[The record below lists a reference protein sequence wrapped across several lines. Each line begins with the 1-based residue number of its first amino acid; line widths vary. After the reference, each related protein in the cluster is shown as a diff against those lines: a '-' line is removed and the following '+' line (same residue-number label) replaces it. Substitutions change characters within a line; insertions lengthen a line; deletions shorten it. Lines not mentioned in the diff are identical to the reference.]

1 MSTVNNEGNLIFDSV
16 EVNGQKVY
24 VAEFKATGPF
34 SLHIERRESGRI
46 TVYQKSYENG
56 KYATVKNV
64 DIAPQDTIIDAE
76 VPGGVFPKWI
86 KIKSSSEVEVAE
98 VTFESA
104 QSGGGAG
111 DSGGVKFRYFD
122 ANKLTSTTTQIVVS
136 NYVGL
141 IQTTKNDGT
150 KTIACLGSM
159 LANAPITPTPKML
172 AVITDT
178 KVILDGGEL
187 STFEEACAIFNI
199 TEEELSVAE
208 ITKEQFYNYGEDV

>member
-16 EVNGQKVY
+16 EENGQRVY

-56 KYATVKNV
+56 KYATVKNG

-98 VTFESA
+98 VTLA
-104 QSGGGAG
+104 
-111 DSGGVKFRYFD
+111 
-122 ANKLTSTTTQIVVS
+122 
-136 NYVGL
+136 L
-141 IQTTKNDGT
+141 I
-150 KTIACLGSM
+150 
-159 LANAPITPTPKML
+159 
-172 AVITDT
+172 
-178 KVILDGGEL
+178 
-187 STFEEACAIFNI
+187 
-199 TEEELSVAE
+199 
-208 ITKEQFYNYGEDV
+208 

>member
-16 EVNGQKVY
+16 EANGQKVY

-98 VTFESA
+98 VTFEDA

-111 DSGGVKFRYFD
+111 TAEPEIVYLTEANGIILEAALPGPSYLAKYKNGDNIVIGPIVLAAADLAQGTIQATDFIAVAFFKTEVYFPD
-122 ANKLTSTTTQIVVS
+122 GSVMSFDEFISFMTNAGAN
-136 NYVGL
+136 L
-141 IQTTKNDGT
+141 I
-150 KTIACLGSM
+150 
-159 LANAPITPTPKML
+159 
-172 AVITDT
+172 
-178 KVILDGGEL
+178 
-187 STFEEACAIFNI
+187 
-199 TEEELSVAE
+199 E
-208 ITKEQFYNYGEDV
+208 ITKEQFYNLEA

>member
-16 EVNGQKVY
+16 EANGQKVY

-98 VTFESA
+98 VTFESES
-104 QSGGGAG
+104 SGGGAG
-111 DSGGVKFRYFD
+111 TESTMEYLDISSFSRVKKIPFLVTCIMARFTNDIFSPFAYMATYQAD
-122 ANKLTSTTTQIVVS
+122 LSTT
-136 NYVGL
+136 
-141 IQTTKNDGT
+141 
-150 KTIACLGSM
+150 A
-159 LANAPITPTPKML
+159 
-172 AVITDT
+172 TDAT
-178 KVILDGGEL
+178 MVAIDFGAKLYTGETL
-187 STFEEACAIFNI
+187 LTVKELLFSPDYGY
-199 TEEELSVAE
+199 TEETLAAIPR
-208 ITKEQFYNYGEDV
+208 ITKEEFYNLEA